1 MICATITEKIIEN
14 MVDTANFSS
23 ADLVELRLDCLEKH
37 THLEKIG
44 DVSKPVI
51 VTCMPASEGGKFL
64 GSEEDRGGILFET
77 VKYADYVSL
86 ELSAR
91 KELRDRIIYESRVRD
106 TKVIATYHD
115 YKKTPSVKEIKDIL
129 KKRKRWG
136 PT

>member
-1 MICATITEKIIEN
+1 MPVVKQKMICATITEKIIEN

-86 ELSAR
+86 ELLPERTAGQDNIR
-91 KELRDRIIYESRVRD
+91 VPCKGYEGHSH
-106 TKVIATYHD
+106 I
-115 YKKTPSVKEIKDIL
+115 S
-129 KKRKRWG
+129 
-136 PT
+136 